1 MYSVP
6 VIPPDLRHE
15 ETIIQA
21 ANALNCLQST
31 ITNIFDRID
40 KRILKNN
47 DKINELSSR
56 ITSASQKIQSL
67 SDTKKAIKIFS
78 PAKFPSSHV
87 FRNIELTFN
96 DADAIES
103 STSKDSLKEHEIAS
117 RVDLGPANIQEKL
130 LFFHFRGA
138 KNKTTGSAAVSS
150 QRGLG
155 DIPTNCKSINSVLLF
170 STSENVYG
178 VRKVSD
184 EMSRIQRNRNK
195 GAKKAE
201 VGTGRGL
208 IIEPAP
214 LSLSNR
220 QKGAEKRQ
228 QGLFYTPKLNEAPTI
243 DLPADLPDLPGIAGD
258 IQFDHAD
265 THQIAPSLFFE
276 QFLDMPKVPVTAES
290 SVETQ
295 NEVPSIPDLLDPMKP
310 VTATNPASPIP
321 PPPPPPVLPEVAS
334 VAPPPPP
341 PAPPMETPATRA
353 PQTPSLP
360 PIATPEIDVRSNL
373 MDAIRKAGGARGG
386 RLRAAADVA
395 RQTST
400 ERLDAVPDKPK
411 AAPGGDLMADLHNK
425 LLMRRKGISGAKDGQ
440 GNPTDGGGVMSRLS
454 ALIPPPPVRNQ
465 NSSSDEDGTG
475 DDADWAD

>member
-40 KRILKNN
+40 KRISKNN

-56 ITSASQKIQSL
+56 VTSASQKIQSL
-67 SDTKKAIKIFS
+67 SGTKKAIKIFS

-87 FRNIELTFN
+87 LKNIELTFN
-96 DADAIES
+96 DAEEID
-103 STSKDSLKEHEIAS
+103 STPNILKNHEITS
-117 RVDLGPANIQEKL
+117 RIDTGPVNIQDKL
-130 LFFHFRGA
+130 LFFHFRSA
-138 KNKTTGSAAVSS
+138 KNKSTAVEVSG

-155 DIPTNCKSINSVLLF
+155 EIPSNSKSINSLLLF
-170 STSENVYG
+170 GTAENVYG
-178 VRKVSD
+178 ARKGSD
-184 EMSRIQRNRNK
+184 EMSRVQRNRNK
-195 GAKKAE
+195 GAKKTD

-258 IQFDHAD
+258 IQFDYIE

-276 QFLDMPKVPVTAES
+276 NFVDMPKVPQAEAH
-290 SVETQ
+290 E
-295 NEVPSIPDLLDPMKP
+295 SIIIKSDLPPLVLSTPDTPKP
-310 VTATNPASPIP
+310 VTSSVSPVP
-321 PPPPPPVLPEVAS
+321 PPPPPPPSLPDIS
-334 VAPPPPP
+334 SIAPPPPP
-341 PAPPMETPATRA
+341 PAPPMENTATQSK
-353 PQTPSLP
+353 PTSLP
-360 PIATPEIDVRSNL
+360 PIPAPEVDVRSNL

-395 RQTST
+395 RQTSS
-400 ERLDAVPDKPK
+400 EQLDSIPDKPK
-411 AAPGGDLMADLHNK
+411 TVTGGDLMADLHNK

-440 GNPTDGGGVMSRLS
+440 TNSPESGGVMSRLS
-454 ALIPPPPVRNQ
+454 SLIPPPPIRNQ
-465 NSSSDEDGTG
+465 NSSSDEDDAG